1 MYHIHLH
8 RGLVYLFSHSQ
19 LGTTTDSL
27 TSPPPMM
34 MMMTAA
40 DSSPHDDDDD
50 LGISRWRLFHC
61 LSTLWAAVCS
71 LLCFAR
77 HMCNEQGVSYMA
89 IIYVSPPPRTIF
101 NGTTLISLNVKERFL
116 IRYVWSKNMDVA
128 LRSCCRVALRFG
140 SCVIRNDRE
149 FAPVNI

>member
-50 LGISRWRLFHC
+50 LGISRWHSLGGGLFFV
-61 LSTLWAAVCS
+61 L
-71 LLCFAR
+71 FR
-77 HMCNEQGVSYMA
+77 PP
-89 IIYVSPPPRTIF
+89 YVMNR
-101 NGTTLISLNVKERFL
+101 
-116 IRYVWSKNMDVA
+116 A
-128 LRSCCRVALRFG
+128 
-140 SCVIRNDRE
+140 
-149 FAPVNI
+149 